1 MNRIFHKVLNKF
13 IVIYLDDILVYSSSK
28 EEHLEHVRQVLI
40 ILQEAKLYTKLTKC
54 VFNILEV
61 EFYRHIVGGGKVQIL
76 CSKIDSI

>member
-1 MNRIFHKVLNKF
+1 MNKIFYKVLNKF

-28 EEHLEHVRQVLI
+28 EEHLEHICQVLM

-61 EFYRHIVGGGKVQIL
+61 KFCGHIIGGSKVQIL
-76 CSKIDSI
+76 YNKINSI